1 MVLAP
6 LLGNRIAVLINSLLN
21 LPGLRWANIVFIGS
35 SSSLHSGM
43 PPKYIKCENCSHEFV
58 WSRRM
63 GVEELTCEDCGGDL
77 MLKGGKGGKGKGK
90 DGKGK
95 GKGKSEEEAARKKV
109 EEGIKKLAEKEAARK
124 RCSRC
129 GQPSLNEGVC
139 HECKF
144 NDAVEEAA
152 RKKAEEEAKRKPEVE
167 CRGCGKA
174 GVLLCSECEMVETA
188 LFESEDT
195 EGLVAAVGSS
205 TDVGGVKR
213 KAEEEATR
221 KKAEEESKKKEK
233 KTESQEERE
242 KRLKYKKDK
251 KVRRKMEKAQVKGWQ
266 AEVEAF
272 LEDE

>member
-1 MVLAP
+1 
-6 LLGNRIAVLINSLLN
+6 
-21 LPGLRWANIVFIGS
+21 
-35 SSSLHSGM
+35 
-43 PPKYIKCENCSHEFV
+43 
-58 WSRRM
+58 M

-188 LFESEDT
+188 LFESEDV

-213 KAEEEATR
+213 KAEEEATQ
-221 KKAEEESKKKEK
+221 KKAE
-233 KTESQEERE
+233 TPEERE

-251 KVRRKMEKAQVKGWQ
+251 KIRRKEEKAQQKVWE
-266 AEVEAF
+266 AEVKAF